1 MVGLSTRADSKELP
15 ALDPLAG
22 PKPVELLVAEA
33 GRDAWRIVELFS
45 GSDLPFDAELAWS
58 AGSGAGASARVTV
71 ARAARVAVFARSV
84 RIAATNRADVV
95 NRVGVTVADGF
106 AATRNSWEHA
116 ASHLATATSP
126 IPVPPFAESV
136 RVELADPALSPLA
149 TVRVLDGLGAVV
161 AAYPVDQQ
169 PALGVPVGGARALE
183 LDLAA
188 AVSFRA
194 VFTLSV

>member
-1 MVGLSTRADSKELP
+1 MVSLSTRADSKELP
-15 ALDPLAG
+15 ALDPLTG

-84 RIAATNRADVV
+84 RIAATNRADAV

-106 AATRNSWEHA
+106 AATRNAWEHA
-116 ASHLATATSP
+116 AAHVAVSTIP
-126 IPVPPFAESV
+126 IPPFAESV
-136 RVELADPALSPLA
+136 RVDLADPALAPLA
-149 TVRVLDGLGAVV
+149 AVRVLDGLGAVV

-188 AVSFRA
+188 PVSFRA

>member
-1 MVGLSTRADSKELP
+1 MVGLSTRADSKDLP

-95 NRVGVTVADGF
+95 NRVGVPVADGF

-116 ASHLATATSP
+116 ASHLAVST

-188 AVSFRA
+188 PVSFRA